1 MTTREDITA
10 RLAHTAGL
18 EHTPAVSALTA
29 EAVTWA
35 DALGA
40 EVLQVSS
47 RVALTREYFLGNEQ
61 WRALDPLNWSL
72 ARFSQRPELFSSEAL
87 RTLTWDCTWAVAVA
101 ASNPAVS
108 VEQLRVLARKVEAFH
123 SSQGGAMRGIYG
135 QRSKVAALLGR
146 EDDAAEALAQWR
158 QAESE
163 DDPARDVYQPLL
175 QIDWAT
181 RNEDWDLAVSTAA
194 PILSG
199 DMGVGPLRE
208 TVRAASL
215 LALLASGRPAAA
227 WNAHLHA
234 YRAQESSPGSL
245 RSIALH
251 WQYLALSGKPD
262 RALTL
267 LRRHLGWLPTAESG
281 EVLLAALRGAA
292 LVLREAEAAGWGNE
306 ILGADAPVQATWCP
320 DPGIPAVVRI
330 SQARVD
336 VEAWAR
342 RLAGLYDRRNG
353 NRTVSEQL
361 NRDLARPVIGDGGI
375 VLPPAGSEDSATE
388 PLDEEPPQSV
398 HVSRLAGLLDPDDQR
413 SRRENDA
420 WTATFVRQSDQPPLD
435 AASLKGEAKAAAMS
449 PATPA
454 SGQASVGGEET
465 GGSAGSA
472 GTAGTAASAGTAS
485 APSAA
490 SAQAAQVALPPHG
503 GQETIA
509 GPTDMTPAT
518 PARGQARIPPGAPGG
533 QGGILMPDSVPTAPS
548 SGDGRPPSTSARELV
563 EDVPTAPHQSPAASV
578 SPSAPASP
586 AAPSPATARPGP
598 AVPAPASSGPVRRS
612 IVQRVANEFSTEE
625 ISPVE
630 DAADH
635 ASASPQQSA
644 SPVAYGYVASPPS
657 VASRKA
663 TVPNWVRVAQAAEA
677 AQAAQTPPATSEA
690 PAPPPPPGPVPPPPP
705 LVSPAPAPALTAP
718 AVMAE
723 AAAFADLRTPSTPP
737 DTMSP
742 EIMPIGSA
750 GTPAAPRSA
759 SAPAA
764 QSAPAA
770 AQSAPAAA
778 QSAPAV
784 GSAPGARSAPSAAPA
799 PPAPVVA
806 PSAPSG
812 PAVPAQALSA
822 GTPVTG
828 PIPVPPAP
836 ASPAQAYALTQA
848 AQPVPTAASGAGAA
862 SAPHAP
868 SGPGTPDAA
877 SAQSAPAAAAPPS
890 GSKPLVPATPPG
902 AGSRSKPEP
911 IMEDTSA
918 PDLEGPYPELEIKH
932 VMPVYGPKDAVLRYS
947 RSLARLGA
955 DLDGFVVADRVAA
968 GGVLEADWPGPA
980 NLQIET
986 AFLRADA
993 KRLLRDH
1000 QGAIRERHRMRS
1012 SIGARDGELGFLR
1025 LDILSLRDEL
1035 AADTADA
1042 PEGEG
1047 IDAVRAAALAERAH
1061 HYLEALWGLV
1071 QDSLERL
1078 GALERA
1084 GKRDSSVQGT
1094 EYRRLVQMGNT
1105 AADLAQVLSAL
1116 SDPDGAD
1123 AAIALFEWIL
1133 DAVPEGFHG
1142 DHPADD
1148 LDLLRARRL
1157 NEAGF
1162 PHRAGNL
1169 ADDVLRRHDRTPVL
1183 AAVAARTILAESTAT
1198 DGATTAS
1205 LEQRRQA
1212 ADALAALEAPVSG
1225 PLATVS
1231 LGRALAQDGRPAE
1244 AAEAFSTAL
1253 SELGS
1258 IDAPGVE
1265 LYVRGLLAS
1274 AQSDMGEGRGA
1285 VDNATA
1291 VARILVR
1298 DGRVDKAIEQLTT
1311 AAAAASDLGD
1321 NATAADLH
1329 RQIADLHGIDTD
1341 DAKRHR
1347 SRSLREAA
1355 RETVGASSTAE
1366 AAERLDTARA
1376 LMEESRELLVESF
1389 SGKDRAWERGAW
1401 HDAYAVILGRAG
1413 HDSEV
1418 VPYCEAAVEGYMAKD
1433 DRQAAATALTRMVR
1447 SLIELDEREQARSA
1461 CDRIRELLADPTW
1474 EDSDALAFV
1483 EEMAPRLA

>member
-108 VEQLRVLARKVEAFH
+108 VEQLRFLTRKVEAFH

-135 QRSKVAALLGR
+135 QRSKVASLLGR
-146 EDDAAEALAQWR
+146 EDEAAKALAQWR
-158 QAESE
+158 RAEPE
-163 DDPARDVYQPLL
+163 EDPARDIYQPLL
-175 QIDWAT
+175 EIDWAT
-181 RNEDWDLAVSTAA
+181 RNEEWDLAVSTAA

-199 DMGVGPLRE
+199 DVGVGPMRE

-281 EVLLAALRGAA
+281 EVLLTALRGAA

-330 SQARVD
+330 AQARVD
-336 VEAWAR
+336 MEAWAR

-353 NRTVSEQL
+353 NRTISEQL
-361 NRDLARPVIGDGGI
+361 DRDLARPVIGDGGI
-375 VLPPAGSEDSATE
+375 VLPSADSEHPGTE
-388 PLDEEPPQSV
+388 PLDENPPHSA

-420 WTATFVRQSDQPPLD
+420 WAATFGSQSGEVGID
-435 AASLKGEAKAAAMS
+435 AASLKGEARAAAMS

-454 SGQASVGGEET
+454 GGQASIGAKET
-465 GGSAGSA
+465 GGITGSA
-472 GTAGTAASAGTAS
+472 GKAGAAGSEGAVGTL
-485 APSAA
+485 SAA
-490 SAQAAQVALPPHG
+490 SAQAAPSSAPSAVSAQMARTAPPPQP
-503 GQETIA
+503 GQESIA

-518 PARGQARIPPGAPGG
+518 PARGHARVPALGPGG
-533 QGGILMPDSVPTAPS
+533 RGGVLMPDSVPTAPS
-548 SGDGRPPSTSARELV
+548 SGDERPPSTTAHELV
-563 EDVPTAPHQSPAASV
+563 EDVPTAPHQPVTV
-578 SPSAPASP
+578 SASP
-586 AAPSPATARPGP
+586 AAPAGPAAPSPEVARPDGI
-598 AVPAPASSGPVRRS
+598 AAQAFSGPVRRS
-612 IVQRVANEFSTEE
+612 IVQRVANEFSAEE
-625 ISPVE
+625 ITPVE
-630 DAADH
+630 GAADR
-635 ASASPQQSA
+635 AGAPSRPAA
-644 SPVAYGYVASPPS
+644 SPVAYGYVASPSP
-657 VASRKA
+657 ASSKRG
-663 TVPNWVRVAQAAEA
+663 TVPNWVRVARAAEA
-677 AQAAQTPPATSEA
+677 AQAARLAQYTQAAPAGEA
-690 PAPPPPPGPVPPPPP
+690 PAPPPGPVPPPPP

-718 AVMAE
+718 AILADVAD
-723 AAAFADLRTPSTPP
+723 FADLRTPTTPP
-737 DTMSP
+737 DATSSDP
-742 EIMPIGSA
+742 LAASSA
-750 GTPAAPRSA
+750 GTPSVPRSVC
-759 SAPAA
+759 APAT
-764 QSAPAA
+764 QSAP
-770 AQSAPAAA
+770 PADT
-778 QSAPAV
+778 
-784 GSAPGARSAPSAAPA
+784 
-799 PPAPVVA
+799 
-806 PSAPSG
+806 
-812 PAVPAQALSA
+812 L
-822 GTPVTG
+822 VTG
-828 PIPVPPAP
+828 PILAP
-836 ASPAQAYALTQA
+836 ASPASPAHAPLPA
-848 AQPVPTAASGAGAA
+848 PIAEPGSDAGSAG

-868 SGPGTPDAA
+868 SVPGSPEAV
-877 SAQSAPAAAAPPS
+877 SAQSAPGAAVAPTVLPEQ
-890 GSKPLVPATPPG
+890 LVPATPSG
-902 AGSRSKPEP
+902 VGSRCKPEP
-911 IMEDTSA
+911 IMEDTLA
-918 PDLEGPYPELEIKH
+918 PDLEGPYPELEIKP

-955 DLDGFVVADRVAA
+955 DLDGFVVVDRVAA
-968 GGVLEADWPGPA
+968 GGILEADWPGPA

-1025 LDILSLRDEL
+1025 LDILSLRDEF
-1035 AADTADA
+1035 AADAADV

-1047 IDAVRAAALAERAH
+1047 LDAVRAAALSERAH

-1084 GKRDSSVQGT
+1084 GKRDSAVQGT

-1162 PHRAGNL
+1162 PHRASDL
-1169 ADDVLRRHDRTPVL
+1169 ADGVLRRHDRTPVL
-1183 AAVAARTILAESTAT
+1183 AAVTARTLLAE
-1198 DGATTAS
+1198 TTAADHATSVS
-1205 LEQRRQA
+1205 LEQRREA
-1212 ADALAALEAPVSG
+1212 ADALTALKAPVSG

-1244 AAEAFSTAL
+1244 AVEAFSAAL
-1253 SELGS
+1253 SELGA

-1274 AQSDMGEGRGA
+1274 AQSDMGESRGA

-1291 VARILVR
+1291 AARILVR
-1298 DGRVDKAIEQLTT
+1298 DGHVDRAIEQLTT
-1311 AAAAASDLGD
+1311 AVTAAADLGD
-1321 NATAADLH
+1321 NATTADLH
-1329 RQIADLHGIDTD
+1329 RQIADLHGTGTEGG
-1341 DAKRHR
+1341 KRHR

-1355 RETVGASSTAE
+1355 RAIVDAPGRDE
-1366 AAERLDTARA
+1366 AAEHLDEARI

-1401 HDAYAVILGRAG
+1401 HDAYAFILGRVG

-1418 VPYCEAAVEGYMAKD
+1418 VPYCEAAVEGFMAKD
-1433 DRQAAATALTRMVR
+1433 DRQAAAESLTRMIR
-1447 SLIELDEREQARSA
+1447 ALMELDERDQARRA
-1461 CDRIRELLADPTW
+1461 CERVRELLADPAW
-1474 EDSDALAFV
+1474 EGSDALAFV
-1483 EEMAPRLA
+1483 DEVAPALA

>member
-108 VEQLRVLARKVEAFH
+108 VEQLRLLTRKVEAFH

-135 QRSKVAALLGR
+135 QRSKVASLLGH
-146 EDDAAEALAQWR
+146 EDEAAKALAQWR
-158 QAESE
+158 SAEPE
-163 DDPARDVYQPLL
+163 EDPARDIYQPLL
-175 QIDWAT
+175 EIDWAT
-181 RNEDWDLAVSTAA
+181 RNEEWDLAVSTAA

-199 DMGVGPLRE
+199 DVGMRPMRE

-267 LRRHLGWLPTAESG
+267 LRRHLSWLPTAESG
-281 EVLLAALRGAA
+281 EVLLTALRGAA

-330 SQARVD
+330 AQARVD
-336 VEAWAR
+336 MEAWAR

-361 NRDLARPVIGDGGI
+361 DRDLARPVIGDGGI
-375 VLPPAGSEDSATE
+375 ALPPADSEHPSAE
-388 PLDEEPPQSV
+388 PLDEHPPLSAR
-398 HVSRLAGLLDPDDQR
+398 VSRLAGLLDPDDQR

-420 WTATFVRQSDQPPLD
+420 WTATFASQSGAAGID
-435 AASLKGEAKAAAMS
+435 AASLKGEARAAAMS
-449 PATPA
+449 PATPPD
-454 SGQASVGGEET
+454 GQASIGVKET
-465 GGSAGSA
+465 GGAMGSA
-472 GTAGTAASAGTAS
+472 GTVSAASSEGTAGSEGAASAL
-485 APSAA
+485 SAA
-490 SAQAAQVALPPHG
+490 SAQVAPSSAPSAVSAQMP
-503 GQETIA
+503 QETPPSQPGRESIA

-518 PARGQARIPPGAPGG
+518 PVRGHVRIPAGGPGG
-533 QGGILMPDSVPTAPS
+533 SGGVLMPDSVPTAPT
-548 SGDGRPPSTSARELV
+548 SGDARPPSMTAHVLV
-563 EDVPTAPHQSPAASV
+563 EDVPTAPHQPVAVSASPAA
-578 SPSAPASP
+578 PTSP
-586 AAPSPATARPGP
+586 AAPSPEVARPDGI
-598 AVPAPASSGPVRRS
+598 AALAPAFSGPVRRS
-612 IVQRVANEFSTEE
+612 IVQRVASEFSTEE
-625 ISPVE
+625 IGPVE
-630 DAADH
+630 GAADRAG
-635 ASASPQQSA
+635 ASSYSAA
-644 SPVAYGYVASPPS
+644 SPVAYGYVA
-657 VASRKA
+657 
-663 TVPNWVRVAQAAEA
+663 
-677 AQAAQTPPATSEA
+677 A
-690 PAPPPPPGPVPPPPP
+690 PQPGLVPPPPP
-705 LVSPAPAPALTAP
+705 PVSPAPAPALATP
-718 AVMAE
+718 AILADVAD
-723 AAAFADLRTPSTPP
+723 FADSRTPSTPA
-737 DTMSP
+737 DAMSP
-742 EIMPIGSA
+742 EPLAASSA
-750 GTPAAPRSA
+750 GTPSVPRIV

-764 QSAPAA
+764 QSAP
-770 AQSAPAAA
+770 
-778 QSAPAV
+778 V
-784 GSAPGARSAPSAAPA
+784 LRSAPSAAPA
-799 PPAPVVA
+799 PPAPAPPAPAPPALVA
-806 PSAPSG
+806 PSGPSAPSTTAS
-812 PAVPAQALSA
+812 PASISDTL
-822 GTPVTG
+822 VTG
-828 PIPVPPAP
+828 RLLAPAPP
-836 ASPAQAYALTQA
+836 ASPARGPLPAPIAE
-848 AQPVPTAASGAGAA
+848 PVSGAGGVG

-868 SGPGTPDAA
+868 SAPGSPVAASAPGTPG
-877 SAQSAPAAAAPPS
+877 AAAAPTAQPEQ
-890 GSKPLVPATPPG
+890 LVPAIPSG
-902 AGSRSKPEP
+902 AGSRRKPEP
-911 IMEDTSA
+911 MMEDIPA
-918 PDLEGPYPELEIKH
+918 PDLEGPYPELEIKP

-986 AFLRADA
+986 AFLRAHA

-1025 LDILSLRDEL
+1025 LDILSLCDEF
-1035 AADTADA
+1035 AADAQDT
-1042 PEGEG
+1042 PEGESL
-1047 IDAVRAAALAERAH
+1047 DAVRAAALSERAH

-1084 GKRDSSVQGT
+1084 GKRDSAVQGT
-1094 EYRRLVQMGNT
+1094 EHRRLVQMGNT
-1105 AADLAQVLSAL
+1105 AADLARVLSAL

-1162 PHRAGNL
+1162 PHRASAL
-1169 ADDVLRRHDRTPVL
+1169 ADAVLRRHDRAPVL
-1183 AAVAARTILAESTAT
+1183 AAVNARTILAE
-1198 DGATTAS
+1198 TTAADHATNVS

-1212 ADALAALEAPVSG
+1212 ADALTALKAPVSG

-1231 LGRALAQDGRPAE
+1231 LGRALARDGRTAE
-1244 AAEAFSTAL
+1244 AVEAFSTAL
-1253 SELGS
+1253 SELGAV
-1258 IDAPGVE
+1258 DATGVE
-1265 LYVRGLLAS
+1265 LYIRGLLAS
-1274 AQSDMGEGRGA
+1274 AQSDIGQNRGV

-1291 VARILVR
+1291 AARLLVR
-1298 DGRVDKAIEQLTT
+1298 DGHVGRAIEQLTIAAR
-1311 AAAAASDLGD
+1311 AAADLGD

-1329 RQIADLHGIDTD
+1329 RQIADLHGTGTEDG
-1341 DAKRHR
+1341 KRHR
-1347 SRSLREAA
+1347 SRCLRQAA
-1355 RETVGASSTAE
+1355 RAIVDAPSRDE
-1366 AAERLDTARA
+1366 AVEHLDEARV

-1401 HDAYAVILGRAG
+1401 HNAYAFILGRAG

-1418 VPYCEAAVEGYMAKD
+1418 VPYCEAAVEGFMAKD
-1433 DRQAAATALTRMVR
+1433 DRQAAAEPLTRMIR
-1447 SLIELDEREQARSA
+1447 ALIELDERDQARRA
-1461 CDRIRELLADPTW
+1461 CDRLRELLADPRW
-1474 EDSDALAFV
+1474 EGSDALAFV
-1483 EEMAPRLA
+1483 DEVAPGLA

>member
-108 VEQLRVLARKVEAFH
+108 VEQLRVLTRKVEAFH

-135 QRSKVAALLGR
+135 QRSKVASLLGR
-146 EDDAAEALAQWR
+146 EDEAAEALAQWR
-158 QAESE
+158 RAEPE
-163 DDPARDVYQPLL
+163 EDPARDVYQPLL
-175 QIDWAT
+175 EIDWAT
-181 RNEDWDLAVSTAA
+181 RNETWDLAVSTAA
-194 PILSG
+194 PILRG
-199 DMGVGPLRE
+199 DVGVGPMRE

-336 VEAWAR
+336 MEAWAR

-361 NRDLARPVIGDGGI
+361 DRDLARPVIGDGGI
-375 VLPPAGSEDSATE
+375 VLPPADSEDPVTE
-388 PLDEEPPQSV
+388 PLDEDQPQSA
-398 HVSRLAGLLDPDDQR
+398 HVSRLAGLIDPDDQR

-420 WTATFVRQSDQPPLD
+420 WTATFVSQAGQSALD
-435 AASLKGEAKAAAMS
+435 AGSLRGEARAAAMS

-454 SGQASVGGEET
+454 GGQASIGVKDAAGTAGSA
-465 GGSAGSA
+465 GAAGSAGSA
-472 GTAGTAASAGTAS
+472 DALSAASPQASSS
-485 APSAA
+485 APSAVP
-490 SAQAAQVALPPHG
+490 AQMTRAVPPHQP
-503 GQETIA
+503 GQESIA
-509 GPTDMTPAT
+509 GPTDITPAT
-518 PARGQARIPPGAPGG
+518 PARGQARVPAGAPGG
-533 QGGILMPDSVPTAPS
+533 RSGVLMPDSVPTAPS
-548 SGDGRPPSTSARELV
+548 SGDGRPPSTIAHELV
-563 EDVPTAPHQSPAASV
+563 EDVPTAPHQSVAAS
-578 SPSAPASP
+578 ASP
-586 AAPSPATARPGP
+586 AAPAGPAAISPEVARPDAAA
-598 AVPAPASSGPVRRS
+598 AVPASTGPVRRS

-625 ISPVE
+625 ITPV
-630 DAADH
+630 DGVADQAGAPSHPVAAP
-635 ASASPQQSA
+635 A
-644 SPVAYGYVASPPS
+644 AYGYVASPSPVS
-657 VASRKA
+657 SKKA
-663 TVPNWVRVAQAAEA
+663 TVPTWVRVARAAEA
-677 AQAAQTPPATSEA
+677 TQAARSAQSAQSVQTAPATSEA

-705 LVSPAPAPALTAP
+705 LVSPAPVPSLAAPAI
-718 AVMAE
+718 MAE
-723 AAAFADLRTPSTPP
+723 AADFTDLRTPSTPP
-737 DTMSP
+737 DATSP
-742 EIMPIGSA
+742 EVLAVDSA
-750 GTPAAPRSA
+750 GTPEVPRTSSAPVVR

-764 QSAPAA
+764 V
-770 AQSAPAAA
+770 
-778 QSAPAV
+778 SAPAV
-784 GSAPGARSAPSAAPA
+784 PAPGARSAHSPAPAPPAPVASSGPSAPLTTASPALPADTLVTGPILAPAPGAGSAGSAPHAPSAPGSPEAAGARSAPSA
-799 PPAPVVA
+799 
-806 PSAPSG
+806 
-812 PAVPAQALSA
+812 
-822 GTPVTG
+822 
-828 PIPVPPAP
+828 
-836 ASPAQAYALTQA
+836 
-848 AQPVPTAASGAGAA
+848 
-862 SAPHAP
+862 
-868 SGPGTPDAA
+868 
-877 SAQSAPAAAAPPS
+877 
-890 GSKPLVPATPPG
+890 PLVPATPPG
-902 AGSRSKPEP
+902 AGTRCKPEP

-918 PDLEGPYPELEIKH
+918 PDLEGPYPELEIKP

-1035 AADTADA
+1035 EADTADA

-1047 IDAVRAAALAERAH
+1047 LDAVRAAALAERAH

-1078 GALERA
+1078 GAMERA
-1084 GKRDSSVQGT
+1084 GRRDSAVQGT

-1105 AADLAQVLSAL
+1105 AADLAQVLSTL

-1148 LDLLRARRL
+1148 LDLMRARRL

-1162 PHRAGNL
+1162 PHRASGL

-1183 AAVAARTILAESTAT
+1183 AAVTARTILAESTAA
-1198 DGATTAS
+1198 DHATSAS

-1212 ADALAALEAPVSG
+1212 ADALAALKAPVSG

-1231 LGRALAQDGRPAE
+1231 LGRALAQDGRPSE

-1253 SELGS
+1253 SELDS
-1258 IDAPGVE
+1258 VDAPGVE

-1274 AQSDMGEGRGA
+1274 AQSDMGENRGA

-1298 DGRVDKAIEQLTT
+1298 DGRVDKAVEQLST
-1311 AAAAASDLGD
+1311 AAAAAADLGD
-1321 NATAADLH
+1321 NVTAADLH
-1329 RQIADLHGIDTD
+1329 RQIADLHGTGTEDG
-1341 DAKRHR
+1341 KRRR
-1347 SRSLREAA
+1347 SRSLRDAA
-1355 RETVGASSTAE
+1355 RAVVDAPSRDE
-1366 AAERLDTARA
+1366 AVEHLDEARA
-1376 LMEESRELLVESF
+1376 LMEESRELLVEAF

-1401 HDAYAVILGRAG
+1401 HDAYAFILARAG
-1413 HDSEV
+1413 HDSEA
-1418 VPYCEAAVEGYMAKD
+1418 VPYCEAAVEGFMAKD
-1433 DRQAAATALTRMVR
+1433 DRRAAAESLTRMVR
-1447 SLIELDEREQARSA
+1447 SLIALDERTDARAA
-1461 CDRIRELLADPTW
+1461 CDRIRELLADPAW
-1474 EDSDALAFV
+1474 EGDDALAFV
-1483 EEMAPRLA
+1483 DEVAPTLAQ

>member
-72 ARFSQRPELFSSEAL
+72 VRFTQRPELFSSEAL

-108 VEQLRVLARKVEAFH
+108 VEQLRVLTRRVEAFH
-123 SSQGGAMRGIYG
+123 SSQGGAMRGVYG
-135 QRSKVAALLGR
+135 QRSKVASLLGR
-146 EDDAAEALAQWR
+146 EDEAAEALAQWR
-158 QAESE
+158 CAEPE
-163 DDPARDVYQPLL
+163 DDPARDIYQPLL
-175 QIDWAT
+175 EIDWAT
-181 RNEDWDLAVSTAA
+181 RNEEWELAVATAA

-199 DMGVGPLRE
+199 DVGMGPMRE

-227 WNAHLHA
+227 WNAHLNA
-234 YRAQESSPGSL
+234 YRAQESRPGSL

-262 RALTL
+262 RALAL

-281 EVLLAALRGAA
+281 EVLLMALRGAA
-292 LVLREAEAAGWGNE
+292 LVLREAEAAGWGDE

-330 SQARVD
+330 AQARID
-336 VEAWAR
+336 MEAWAR

-361 NRDLARPVIGDGGI
+361 DRDLARPVIGDGGI
-375 VLPPAGSEDSATE
+375 VLPPAGSEHPSAE
-388 PLDEEPPQSV
+388 PLGEDPPQAA
-398 HVSRLAGLLDPDDQR
+398 HVSRLAGLLDPDDQH

-420 WTATFVRQSDQPPLD
+420 WTATFVSQSGEAGID
-435 AASLKGEAKAAAMS
+435 AASLKGEARAAAMS

-454 SGQASVGGEET
+454 GGQASIGVKGT
-465 GGSAGSA
+465 GATTGSA
-472 GTAGTAASAGTAS
+472 GTAGDAGSEGAAGAL
-485 APSAA
+485 SAA
-490 SAQAAQVALPPHG
+490 SAQAAPSSPPSAVSAQMAQAAPPPQL
-503 GQETIA
+503 GQESIA
-509 GPTDMTPAT
+509 RPTDMTPAT
-518 PARGQARIPPGAPGG
+518 SARGRARVRAGG
-533 QGGILMPDSVPTAPS
+533 LGGRGGVLMPDSVPTAPS
-548 SGDGRPPSTSARELV
+548 SGDERPPSMIAHELV
-563 EDVPTAPHQSPAASV
+563 EDVPKAPRQPVTASASPAA
-578 SPSAPASP
+578 PTSP
-586 AAPSPATARPGP
+586 AAPSPEVARPDGI
-598 AVPAPASSGPVRRS
+598 AAPAPASSAPVRRS
-612 IVQRVANEFSTEE
+612 IVQRVANEFSIEE
-625 ISPVE
+625 IAPFE
-630 DAADH
+630 GAADRAGAPSH
-635 ASASPQQSA
+635 PAASS
-644 SPVAYGYVASPPS
+644 VAYWYAALLPPASS
-657 VASRKA
+657 KRGGA
-663 TVPNWVRVAQAAEA
+663 PNWGRVARVDDTVQAARL
-677 AQAAQTPPATSEA
+677 AQSGQDAPASEA
-690 PAPPPPPGPVPPPPP
+690 PAPPPSPVPPPPP
-705 LVSPAPAPALTAP
+705 VSPAPAPALAAP
-718 AVMAE
+718 AILPD
-723 AAAFADLRTPSTPP
+723 AADFADLRTPSTPP
-737 DTMSP
+737 DATSP
-742 EIMPIGSA
+742 EPLAASSA
-750 GTPAAPRSA
+750 GTPSVPRTVP
-759 SAPAA
+759 APAA
-764 QSAPAA
+764 QSAP
-770 AQSAPAAA
+770 
-778 QSAPAV
+778 V
-784 GSAPGARSAPSAAPA
+784 VRPA
-799 PPAPVVA
+799 PPPDT
-806 PSAPSG
+806 
-812 PAVPAQALSA
+812 L
-822 GTPVTG
+822 VTG
-828 PIPVPPAP
+828 PILVP
-836 ASPAQAYALTQA
+836 ASPARAPLPAPIA
-848 AQPVPTAASGAGAA
+848 EPVSSAGSAGL
-862 SAPHAP
+862 APHAP
-868 SGPGTPDAA
+868 SAAGSPEAA
-877 SAQSAPAAAAPPS
+877 SAQSAPGAAAAAQPERF
-890 GSKPLVPATPPG
+890 VPATPPG
-902 AGSRSKPEP
+902 AGSRRKPEP
-911 IMEDTSA
+911 IMEDVSA
-918 PDLEGPYPELEIKH
+918 PDLKGPYPELKIKP

-968 GGVLEADWPGPA
+968 GGLLEADWPGPA

-1000 QGAIRERHRMRS
+1000 RGAIRERHRMRS

-1035 AADTADA
+1035 AADVADT
-1042 PEGEG
+1042 PEGESL
-1047 IDAVRAAALAERAH
+1047 DAVRAAALSERAH

-1071 QDSLERL
+1071 KDSLERL

-1084 GKRDSSVQGT
+1084 GKRDSAVQGT

-1162 PHRAGNL
+1162 PHRASDL
-1169 ADDVLRRHDRTPVL
+1169 ADAVLRRHDRTPVL
-1183 AAVAARTILAESTAT
+1183 AAVTARTILAE
-1198 DGATTAS
+1198 TTAADRATSVS

-1212 ADALAALEAPVSG
+1212 ADALTALKAPVSG

-1244 AAEAFSTAL
+1244 AVEAFSTAL
-1253 SELGS
+1253 SELGPV
-1258 IDAPGVE
+1258 DAPGVE

-1274 AQSDMGEGRGA
+1274 AQSDMGESRGA

-1291 VARILVR
+1291 AARILVR
-1298 DGRVDKAIEQLTT
+1298 DGQVGRAIEQLTT
-1311 AAAAASDLGD
+1311 AATAAADLGD
-1321 NATAADLH
+1321 NVTAAALH
-1329 RQIADLHGIDTD
+1329 RQIADLHGTGTEDG
-1341 DAKRHR
+1341 KRHR
-1347 SRSLREAA
+1347 SRSLRQAA
-1355 RETVGASSTAE
+1355 RAIVDAPSRDE
-1366 AAERLDTARA
+1366 AVEHLDEARV

-1389 SGKDRAWERGAW
+1389 SGKGRAWERGAW
-1401 HDAYAVILGRAG
+1401 HDAYAFILGRVG

-1418 VPYCEAAVEGYMAKD
+1418 VPYCEAAVEGFMAKD
-1433 DRQAAATALTRMVR
+1433 DRQAAAESLTRMIR
-1447 SLIELDEREQARSA
+1447 ALMELDERDQARRA
-1461 CDRIRELLADPTW
+1461 CDRVRGLLADPAW
-1474 EDSDALAFV
+1474 QGGDALAFV
-1483 EEMAPRLA
+1483 DEVAPSLA